1 MSSPNL
7 RVLCHPR
14 VKPEDDILGN
24 SKFPNIKNPPTPKN
38 LATSRCEAKKV
49 APRKCGCE
57 TKIGIL
63 VLGILEFLGNFAQEF
78 YIEFKIPESRIPRIK
93 L

>member
-1 MSSPNL
+1 MLAKNNIYWISNKKILTRISL
-7 RVLCHPR
+7 RNFR
-14 VKPEDDILGN
+14 ILFGN

-38 LATSRCEAKKV
+38 LATSRYEAKKV

-63 VLGILEFLGNFAQEF
+63 VLGILEFLGNFT
-78 YIEFKIPESRIPRIK
+78 
-93 L
+93 

>member
-1 MSSPNL
+1 MNYKIPKIKTRIPGKNPKNL
-7 RVLCHPR
+7 
-14 VKPEDDILGN
+14 E
-24 SKFPNIKNPPTPKN
+24 FPNIKNPPTPKN

>member
-1 MSSPNL
+1 MNYKIPKIKTRIPSN
-7 RVLCHPR
+7 
-14 VKPEDDILGN
+14 N
-24 SKFPNIKNPPTPKN
+24 SKNLEFPNIKNPPTPKN

>member
-1 MSSPNL
+1 MITQAKKKILTRISL
-7 RVLCHPR
+7 RNFRILFGNS
-14 VKPEDDILGN
+14 KFYLGN

-78 YIEFKIPESRIPRIK
+78 
-93 L
+93 

>member
-1 MSSPNL
+1 MLAKKRILTRISL
-7 RVLCHPR
+7 RNSRILFGNS
-14 VKPEDDILGN
+14 KFYLGN
-24 SKFPNIKNPPTPKN
+24 SKFPNIKNPPNPQKLSN
-38 LATSRCEAKKV
+38 QQMRSKKV

-78 YIEFKIPESRIPRIK
+78 
-93 L
+93 